1 MEYWELKTDDGLILF
16 TDACHPYK
24 NRSRSIKRGSSAFS
38 PRRRLHRLYEPEANI
53 PVFHHS
59 MAYVHGTANFR

>member
-24 NRSRSIKRGSSAFS
+24 NRSRSIKSSIPTFQYSIIPLPLAAGFMAQPINS
-38 PRRRLHRLYEPEANI
+38 DLAHRTR
-53 PVFHHS
+53 VF
-59 MAYVHGTANFR
+59 ATK